1 MNNDL
6 NYQHPGSSENELF
19 KTPMVLIKY
28 FLKFSATHFKVLT
41 TAKLQET
48 PKSP

>member
-6 NYQHPGSSENELF
+6 NYQHPGSSENE
-19 KTPMVLIKY
+19 PMVLIKY
-28 FLKFSATHFKVLT
+28 FLEFSATHFKVLT

-48 PKSP
+48 TKSP